1 MHNYAAEFLVLDCL
15 DRLVLDESISEA
27 QVENSQ
33 THYSWLSTFYVALVS
48 QFAAF
53 IAMAL
58 EGSMSSPRRVE

>member
-1 MHNYAAEFLVLDCL
+1 MHNYAAEFLELDCL